1 MRRPQFAL
9 KTALGLSMCA
19 SPAWLQAED
28 GIIGESGLASGAV
41 SAQLTSVEASRPLN
55 RLSASQWLRTAD
67 DGSLSGRLE
76 AFGRDSL
83 GIAGVEVV
91 LVQSGEIKQRT
102 VATADGDFRFSNVQ
116 PGAYSVVTNSTLAFA
131 SLPIQVL
138 AHESGRLPAQ
148 VQVPVIRPVS
158 QAIADLVVGHT
169 LPEAAEAI
177 SVESLTEDPLGV
189 DREQG
194 SNLVYADAAGRLN
207 GNVAQS
213 GMGAGSVD
221 LSGTNVFV
229 VSDGEVVARSSVA
242 ADGSFSLAGLDSGVY
257 GLVAV
262 GQGGLVAVSFEFV
275 AGPDVAERAAG
286 DEQFVSANLQIG
298 SPLNLEI
305 GSGLGNLG
313 GPGGIAADR
322 AGALFGR
329 GGFGGGAGGG
339 GGLLGGGGW
348 LMAAAG
354 VGIAIPLALS
364 GGDDPATAVEP
375 VAPTTPE

>member
-19 SPAWLQAED
+19 APAWLQAED
-28 GIIGESGLASGAV
+28 GTIGESGLASGAA
-41 SAQLTSVEASRPLN
+41 SAQLTSVSTSRPLN
-55 RLSASQWLRTAD
+55 RLSASQWLRTAN

-76 AFGRDSL
+76 AFGRDAL

-102 VATADGDFRFSNVQ
+102 VATAEGEFRFSNVQ
-116 PGAYSVVTNSTLAFA
+116 PGAYSVITNSTLAFA
-131 SLPIQVL
+131 SLPVQVL
-138 AHESGRLPAQ
+138 PHESGRLPEQFQ
-148 VQVPVIRPVS
+148 VSVIRPVS
-158 QAIADLVVGHT
+158 QAITDLVVGHT
-169 LPEAAEAI
+169 LPEA
-177 SVESLTEDPLGV
+177 SVAASVANLSEDPLGAE
-189 DREQG
+189 REQG
-194 SNLVYADAAGRLN
+194 SSLVYADASGRLN

-221 LSGTNVFV
+221 LTGTNVFV
-229 VSDGEVVARSSVA
+229 VSDGEVVARSSVSA
-242 ADGSFSLAGLDSGVY
+242 NGSFSVPGLDSGVY

-275 AGPDVAERAAG
+275 AGPDVADRAAG
-286 DEQFVSANLQIG
+286 DEQFVAANLQVG
-298 SPLNLEI
+298 SPLNLEM
-305 GSGLGNLG
+305 GSGLGGLVDRG
-313 GPGGIAADR
+313 QIAGD
-322 AGALFGR
+322 GALFGR

-354 VGIAIPLALS
+354 IGVAIPLALS
-364 GGDDPATAVEP
+364 GGDDPATPVEP

>member
-19 SPAWLQAED
+19 APAWLQAED
-28 GIIGESGLASGAV
+28 GTIGESGLASGAV
-41 SAQLTSVEASRPLN
+41 SAQLTSVAAARPLN
-55 RLSASQWLRTAD
+55 RLSASQWLRTAN

-91 LVQSGEIKQRT
+91 LVQAGEIKQRT
-102 VATADGDFRFSNVQ
+102 VATADGQFRFSNVQ
-116 PGAYSVVTNSTLAFA
+116 PGAYSVITNSTLAFA
-131 SLPIQVL
+131 SLPVQVL
-138 AHESGRLPAQ
+138 AHESGRLPEQ
-148 VQVPVIRPVS
+148 FQISVIRPVS
-158 QAIADLVVGHT
+158 QAITDLVVGHT
-169 LPEAAEAI
+169 LPEA
-177 SVESLTEDPLGV
+177 SLPASLANLSEDPLGA

-194 SNLVYADAAGRLN
+194 SNLVYADAGGRLN

-213 GMGAGSVD
+213 GMGAGAVD

-229 VSDGEVVARSSVA
+229 VSDGEVVARSSVSA
-242 ADGSFSLAGLDSGVY
+242 NGSFSVPGLDSGVY

-298 SPLNLEI
+298 SPLNLEM
-305 GSGLGNLG
+305 GSGLGGLVD
-313 GPGGIAADR
+313 PGQIAGDR
-322 AGALFGR
+322 AGGLFGR
-329 GGFGGGAGGG
+329 GASGGGGGGG

-348 LMAAAG
+348 LLAAAG
-354 VGIAIPLALS
+354 AGIAIPLAIS
-364 GGDDPATAVEP
+364 GGDDPATPVEP
-375 VAPTTPE
+375 VAPATPE